1 MAVVSSIGLISLVFF
16 FSGILFTRSS
26 SSSSVLPIGIHPLDE
41 KYFASEVIN
50 CKDGS
55 KSFTRDRLND
65 DFCDCADGTDEP
77 GTSACPAGKFY
88 CRNVGSTPQFLFSSR
103 NSRLFLPSVF
113 LNGTILST
121 HLIVDCCDGSDEYDD
136 SVVCPNTCI
145 MGGNVPYKMVNH
157 ATTRDLGSVDTLKNR
172 NGIKFED
179 SVQKLKGLL
188 EDSFRAIVE
197 AKAYEQIPDLLSA
210 SKESCLNSNP
220 FSFLSSFTQIY
231 RTQLIDDI
239 LQSFIPVRPRSRLQ
253 VAYSCLLSYTLQS
266 DSPLPLALAILQ
278 RTLRSGCV
286 PVPQTR
292 LLLSSSWLDG
302 RRQSQSVCK
311 ILLEMQSIGY
321 NPDCG
326 TCNYLITSLCKVD
339 QWKEAVQVLK
349 SMAGAGCIPDL
360 DSYVSV
366 VDAMC
371 ELRRTTDVAELMR
384 EMVTK
389 FGLNPRQEM
398 VVKVAAT
405 LRLNKEIW
413 RAVEMIEFLQRE
425 GIHVTFES
433 YESVVEGCLECREF
447 VLAGKVVTEMT
458 RRGYIPYIRVRQKV
472 VDGLAGAGE
481 WELAYAVRQ
490 RLAELNS

>member
-1 MAVVSSIGLISLVFF
+1 M
-16 FSGILFTRSS
+16 
-26 SSSSVLPIGIHPLDE
+26 
-41 KYFASEVIN
+41 
-50 CKDGS
+50 
-55 KSFTRDRLND
+55 
-65 DFCDCADGTDEP
+65 
-77 GTSACPAGKFY
+77 
-88 CRNVGSTPQFLFSSR
+88 
-103 NSRLFLPSVF
+103 F
-113 LNGTILST
+113 LNGTVLST
-121 HLIVDCCDGSDEYDD
+121 HLIVDCCDGSDEYDG
-136 SVVCPNTCI
+136 SVICPNTCI

-157 ATTRDLGSVDTLKNR
+157 ATTGDLGSVDTLKNR

-179 SVQKLKGLL
+179 SVQKLKGFAYALTHFNFKKMLLGAIKLRASFCPSRDSFLQLSKIHFSSSSGLL

-239 LQSFIPVRPRSRLQ
+239 LRSFIPVRPRSRLQ

-292 LLLSSSWLDG
+292 LLLSSSWLDH
-302 RRQSQSVCK
+302 RQQSQSVCK
-311 ILLEMQSIGY
+311 ILLEMLSIGY

-339 QWKEAVQVLK
+339 QWKEAIQVLK

-398 VVKVAAT
+398 VLKVAAT
-405 LRLNKEIW
+405 MRLNKEIW

-433 YESVVEGCLECREF
+433 YELVVEGCLECREF

-472 VDGLAGAGE
+472 IDGLAGAGE
-481 WELAYAVRQ
+481 WELAYAVRE